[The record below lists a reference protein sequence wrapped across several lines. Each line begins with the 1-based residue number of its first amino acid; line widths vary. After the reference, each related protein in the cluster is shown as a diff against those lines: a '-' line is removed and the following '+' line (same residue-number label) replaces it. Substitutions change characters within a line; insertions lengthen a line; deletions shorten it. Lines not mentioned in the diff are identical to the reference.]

1 MVEERPGAA
10 SEAPDSVDRMTSL
23 AADIAR
29 LGVEFWEWRDATS
42 FRTSDDI
49 PRVDRPDGWLPRFD
63 PAAIDEFRLELEG
76 FAARWRAIDD
86 EGVGALPIPD
96 QVDHRLLGA
105 ALARVHW
112 ELDVLRNQERD
123 AVFLTSQVLGPWF
136 DLLLA
141 PPPFDARRQSDL
153 VRVLEAIPAGVEQAI
168 ANLGR
173 AGVATLARV
182 AAAELDDIGARL
194 ARSVDAVRPLT
205 DAATAAALAAAQPA
219 ASDALER
226 YREWLVASAGRL
238 GPDVIVGRDAFTW
251 YLRHVALVTA
261 EPEELV
267 RAAMQDY
274 RRSLVAELVTRT
286 RFRGLPEAELPASG
300 EAQSADQAELELE
313 VRAFTE
319 AAGLLS
325 QPESMRRYLF
335 APTPDYLEP
344 LAFLG
349 VNDDLT
355 SIRRV
360 DEHATSFVP
369 EPSPDLPYFAAASA
383 RDPRLG
389 IIHEGAHSQQ
399 LALSWAQPNPMRRHF
414 IDSVANEGIAHYNE
428 ELMLTAG
435 LFADAPHSQAIV
447 HNFIRLRALR
457 VVVDVNLA
465 TGAFSLPEAIDFFVR
480 EVPMDVGTATE
491 ETSYYVATPG
501 LAMAYHVGKQEVL
514 RLVTDA
520 AVAAVAEGR
529 ELSVRDVH
537 DFVWRNGNVPLS
549 LQRWELL
556 GDRSDVDLLDAAGR
570 WDEAI

>member
-1 MVEERPGAA
+1 
-10 SEAPDSVDRMTSL
+10 MTSL
-23 AADIAR
+23 ATDLAR

-49 PRVDRPDGWLPRFD
+49 PRVERPAGWLPRFD
-63 PAAIDEFRLELEG
+63 PDAIDEFRLGLEG

-112 ELDVLRNQERD
+112 ELDVLRNWERD

-136 DLLLA
+136 DLLLP
-141 PPPFDARRQSDL
+141 PPPFDDRRQAEL
-153 VRVLEAIPAGVEQAI
+153 VRVLEAIPAGVDQAI
-168 ANLGR
+168 ANLER

-182 AAAELDDIGARL
+182 AAGELEGIGDRL
-194 ARSVDAVRPLT
+194 ARSVGAVQPLA
-205 DAATAAALAAAQPA
+205 DAATAAALAAALPA
-219 ASDALER
+219 AGDALER
-226 YREWLVASAGRL
+226 YREWLAASADRL

-267 RAAMQDY
+267 RAALHDY
-274 RRSLVAELVTRT
+274 RRSVVGELVLRT
-286 RFRGLPEAELPASG
+286 RFRGLPEPELAAFA
-300 EAQSADQAELELE
+300 EAQSRDQAELEQQ

-325 QPESMRRYLF
+325 QPASLRRYRF
-335 APTPDYLEP
+335 APTPAYLEP
-344 LAFLG
+344 LTFLG
-349 VNDDLT
+349 VTDDLT

-360 DEHATSFVP
+360 DQDATSYVP
-369 EPSPDLPYFAAASA
+369 EPSPHLPYFDAANA

-399 LALSWAQPNPMRRHF
+399 LALSWAQPRQMRRHF
-414 IDSVANEGIAHYNE
+414 IDSVSNEGIAHYHE

-447 HNFIRLRALR
+447 QNFIRLRALR

-465 TGAFSLPEAIDFFVR
+465 TGVFSLPDAVDFFVR

-520 AVAAVAEGR
+520 AVAAASEGR
-529 ELSVRDVH
+529 EFSVREVH
-537 DFVWRNGNVPLS
+537 DFVWRNGNVPLA

-556 GDRSDVDLLDAAGR
+556 GDRSDVDRLDAAGR
-570 WDEAI
+570 WDEAPPAAAVGG

>member
-1 MVEERPGAA
+1 
-10 SEAPDSVDRMTSL
+10 MTSL
-23 AADIAR
+23 ATDLAR

-49 PRVDRPDGWLPRFD
+49 PRVERPDGWLPRFD
-63 PAAIDEFRLELEG
+63 RAAIDGFRLELEG

-112 ELDVLRNQERD
+112 ELDVLRNHERD

-136 DLLLA
+136 DLLLP
-141 PPPFDARRQSDL
+141 PPPFDARRRSDL
-153 VRVLEAIPAGVEQAI
+153 VRVLEAVPAGVDQAI
-168 ANLGR
+168 ANLER

-205 DAATAAALAAAQPA
+205 DAATAAALAAARPA

-226 YREWLVASAGRL
+226 YREWLAASAGRL
-238 GPDVIVGRDAFTW
+238 GPDVVVGRDAFTW

-274 RRSLVAELVTRT
+274 RRSVVAELVTRT
-286 RFRGLPEAELPASG
+286 RFSGLPEPELAASAEA
-300 EAQSADQAELELE
+300 ESADQAELERE

-325 QPESMRRYLF
+325 QPDSLRRYRY

-360 DEHATSFVP
+360 DDDATSYVP
-369 EPSPDLPYFAAASA
+369 EPSPDLPYFAAANA

-447 HNFIRLRALR
+447 QNFIRLRALR

-465 TGAFSLPEAIDFFVR
+465 TGAFSLPDAVDFFVR

-520 AVAAVAEGR
+520 AVAAAADGR
-529 ELSVRDVH
+529 ELSARDVH

-570 WDEAI
+570 WDAVL

>member
-1 MVEERPGAA
+1 
-10 SEAPDSVDRMTSL
+10 MTSL
-23 AADIAR
+23 ATDLER
-29 LGVEFWEWRDATS
+29 LGTEFWEWRDATS

-49 PRVDRPDGWLPRFD
+49 PRVERPAGWIPRFD
-63 PAAIDEFRLELEG
+63 RAAIDEFRLALAG
-76 FAARWRAIDD
+76 FAARWRAIGD
-86 EGVGALPIPD
+86 EGLGALPIAV

-112 ELDVLRNQERD
+112 ELDVLRNWERD

-136 DLLLA
+136 DLLLP

-153 VRVLEAIPAGVEQAI
+153 VRALEQIPAGVDQAV
-168 ANLGR
+168 ANLEH

-182 AAAELDDIGARL
+182 AAADLRDIGARL
-194 ARSVDAVRPLT
+194 ERSVAAVVPLT
-205 DAATAAALAAAQPA
+205 DAPTAAALTAARPA
-219 ASDALER
+219 ASEALER
-226 YREWLVASAGRL
+226 YRAWLEASADRL
-238 GPDVIVGRDAFTW
+238 APDAVVGRDAFVW

-267 RAAMQDY
+267 RAALQDH
-274 RRSLVAELVTRT
+274 RRSVVAELVTRI
-286 RFRGLPEAELPASG
+286 RLGDLPEPRLAASA
-300 EAQSADQAELELE
+300 EAQSAAQAVLEQR

-319 AAGLLS
+319 EAGLLS
-325 QPESMRRYLF
+325 QPESLRRYLF
-335 APTPDYLEP
+335 APTPAYLEP
-344 LAFLG
+344 ITFLG

-360 DEHATSFVP
+360 HEDATSYVP
-369 EPSPDLPYFAAASA
+369 EPSPDLPYFDAANA

-399 LALSWAQPNPMRRHF
+399 LALSWANPNPARRHF

-428 ELMLTAG
+428 ELIPTAD

-447 HNFIRLRALR
+447 HNFMRLRALR

-465 TGAFSLPEAIDFFVR
+465 TGVFSLPDAVEFFVR
-480 EVPMDVGTATE
+480 EVPMDVETATE
-491 ETSYYVATPG
+491 ETAYYVATPG

-520 AVAAVAEGR
+520 AVAATRDGAEFSLR
-529 ELSVRDVH
+529 EVH
-537 DFVWRNGNVPLS
+537 DFVWRNGNVPMS
-549 LQRWELL
+549 LLRWEFL
-556 GDRSDVDLLDAAGR
+556 GDRGDVDLLAAAGP
-570 WDEAI
+570 WDEAPPQG

>member
-1 MVEERPGAA
+1 
-10 SEAPDSVDRMTSL
+10 MTSL
-23 AADIAR
+23 ATDLEH
-29 LGVEFWEWRDATS
+29 LGAEFWEWRDATS

-49 PRVDRPDGWLPRFD
+49 PRVERPAGWVPRFD
-63 PAAIDEFRLELEG
+63 PNAVDEFRLVLAG
-76 FAARWRAIDD
+76 FTERWRALDA
-86 EGVGALPIPD
+86 EGLGALPVAT
-96 QVDHRLLGA
+96 QVDYRLLGA

-112 ELDVLRNQERD
+112 ELEVLRNWERD
-123 AVFLTSQVLGPWF
+123 AVFLTSQILGPWF

-141 PPPFDARRQSDL
+141 PPPFDARRQADL
-153 VRVLEAIPAGVEQAI
+153 VRVLEAVPAAVDQAV
-168 ANLGR
+168 ANLER

-182 AAAELDDIGARL
+182 AATELEGIGARL
-194 ARSVDAVRPLT
+194 ERSVVELRPFT

-219 ASDALER
+219 ASGALER
-226 YREWLVASAGRL
+226 YRAWLAASADRL
-238 GPDVIVGRDAFTW
+238 GSDESVGRDAFIW

-274 RRSLVAELVTRT
+274 RRSVVGEAVTRA
-286 RFRGLPEAELPASG
+286 RYRDLPEAPLAADVEAEVAAEAVG
-300 EAQSADQAELELE
+300 EAQ
-313 VRAFTE
+313 VRALYEST
-319 AAGLLS
+319 ALLS
-325 QPESMRRYLF
+325 QPESLRHYRF
-335 APTPDYLEP
+335 AATPAYLEP
-344 LAFLG
+344 VAFLG

-360 DEHATSFVP
+360 DEDATSYVP
-369 EPSPDLPYFAAASA
+369 APASDLPYFDAANA

-399 LALSWAQPNPMRRHF
+399 LAMAWAHENPARRHF

-435 LFADAPHSQAIV
+435 LFADAPHSQTIV
-447 HNFIRLRALR
+447 HNFVRLRALR

-465 TGAFSLPEAIDFFVR
+465 TGVFSLHDAVDFFVR
-480 EVPMDVGTATE
+480 LVPMDVETATE

-501 LAMAYHVGKQEVL
+501 LAMAYHVGKLEVQ

-520 AVAAVAEGR
+520 AVAAQLDGAPFS
-529 ELSVRDVH
+529 LRDVH
-537 DFVWRNGNVPLS
+537 DFVWRNGNVPVS

-556 GDRSDVDLLDAAGR
+556 GDRGDVDLLDAAGP
-570 WDEAI
+570 WNEAPPG

>member
-1 MVEERPGAA
+1 
-10 SEAPDSVDRMTSL
+10 MTSL
-23 AADIAR
+23 ATDLAR

-49 PRVDRPDGWLPRFD
+49 PRVERPDGWLPRFD
-63 PAAIDEFRLELEG
+63 PAAIDEFRLELDG
-76 FAARWRAIDD
+76 FADRWRAIDD

-112 ELDVLRNQERD
+112 ELDVLRNWERD

-136 DLLLA
+136 DVLL
-141 PPPFDARRQSDL
+141 PPPRFEGRRQSDL
-153 VRVLEAIPAGVEQAI
+153 VRVLEAIPAGVDQAI
-168 ANLGR
+168 ANLER

-182 AAAELDDIGARL
+182 AAAELDDIGVRL
-194 ARSVDAVRPLT
+194 ARSVDAVLPLT

-219 ASDALER
+219 ASEALER
-226 YREWLVASAGRL
+226 YRAWLAASAGRL
-238 GPDVIVGRDAFTW
+238 GPDVIVGRDAFMW

-274 RRSLVAELVTRT
+274 RRSVVGELVIRT
-286 RFRGLPEAELPASG
+286 RFRGLPEAELAASA
-300 EAQSADQAELELE
+300 EAESADEAELEQE

-325 QPESMRRYLF
+325 QPESLRRYRY
-335 APTPDYLEP
+335 APTPGYLEP

-349 VNDDLT
+349 VIDDLT
-355 SIRRV
+355 CIRRV
-360 DEHATSFVP
+360 DDDATSYVP
-369 EPSPDLPYFAAASA
+369 EPSPDLPYFAAANA

-414 IDSVANEGIAHYNE
+414 IDSVANEGIAHYHE

-465 TGAFSLPEAIDFFVR
+465 TGAFSLPEAVDFFVR
-480 EVPMDVGTATE
+480 EVPMDLGTATE

-520 AVAAVAEGR
+520 AVGAVAEGR
-529 ELSVRDVH
+529 EVSLREVH

-556 GDRSDVDLLDAAGR
+556 GDRTDIDLLDAAGR
-570 WDEAI
+570 WDTGR

>member
-1 MVEERPGAA
+1 
-10 SEAPDSVDRMTSL
+10 MTSL
-23 AADIAR
+23 ATDLER
-29 LGVEFWEWRDATS
+29 LGAEFWEWRDATS

-49 PRVDRPDGWLPRFD
+49 PRVERPAGWVPRFD
-63 PAAIDEFRLELEG
+63 RAAIDEFRLALAG
-76 FAARWRAIDD
+76 FAARWRAIGD
-86 EGVGALPIPD
+86 EGLSALPIAV

-112 ELDVLRNQERD
+112 ELDVLRNWERD

-136 DLLLA
+136 DLLLP

-153 VRVLEAIPAGVEQAI
+153 VRALEQIPTGVDQAV
-168 ANLGR
+168 ANLEQ

-182 AAAELDDIGARL
+182 AAADLRDIGARL
-194 ARSVDAVRPLT
+194 ERSVAAVVPLT
-205 DAATAAALAAAQPA
+205 DATTAAGLAAAQPA
-219 ASDALER
+219 ASEALER
-226 YREWLVASAGRL
+226 YRTWLEASADRL
-238 GPDVIVGRDAFTW
+238 APDAVVGRDAFVW

-267 RAAMQDY
+267 RAALQDH
-274 RRSLVAELVTRT
+274 RRSVVAELVTRT
-286 RFRGLPEAELPASG
+286 RLRDLPEPPLAASAEV
-300 EAQSADQAELELE
+300 QSADQAVLEQQ

-319 AAGLLS
+319 EAGLLS
-325 QPESMRRYLF
+325 QPESLRRYLF
-335 APTPDYLEP
+335 APTPAYLEP
-344 LAFLG
+344 IAFLG

-360 DEHATSFVP
+360 HEDATSYVP
-369 EPSPDLPYFAAASA
+369 DPSPDLPYFDAANA

-399 LALSWAQPNPMRRHF
+399 LALSWANPNPARRHF

-428 ELMLTAG
+428 ELIPTAD

-447 HNFIRLRALR
+447 QNFMRLRALR

-465 TGAFSLPEAIDFFVR
+465 TGVFSLPDAVEFFVR
-480 EVPMDVGTATE
+480 EVPMDVETATE
-491 ETSYYVATPG
+491 ETAYYVATPG

-520 AVAAVAEGR
+520 AVAANRDGAEFS
-529 ELSVRDVH
+529 LRDVH
-537 DFVWRNGNVPLS
+537 DFVWRNGNVPMS
-549 LQRWELL
+549 LLRWEFL
-556 GDRSDVDLLDAAGR
+556 GDRGDVDLLDAAGP
-570 WDEAI
+570 WDEAPPRG